1 MRSRT
6 REGTRAPTSGKP
18 ARAAL
23 LAAAALGGTWLGASP
38 AAAAPDA
45 LYPDRLPAPII
56 YNYGENETTRSMAMG
71 GALRA
76 LGNGT
81 TGVFLNP
88 ATMAQTRVYHI
99 EASAQLTPETGRD
112 IFGGV
117 VVDSVTSKLAGAAA
131 VNGGFM
137 DSKGLD
143 RSIFDVRS
151 ATAYPITDRLFL
163 GIGGRYFKATQTAQI
178 APFGTADKVA
188 GGLIDKTSSP
198 TTRFAFLNTF
208 TFDVGLTV
216 RAADGLYIAALGQNL
231 SYPNNGLLPTMVGGG
246 IGYGNENLTIEADS
260 VADLNSWG
268 KPKAR
273 VMAGAEYLLI
283 DHIPL
288 RLGYRFDQGANL
300 HTISGGLGYIG
311 TSFSIEGSV
320 KRTLS
325 ASPGATSMVFSVAY
339 FLESSGVTRTS
350 NTDQP
355 VLEAP
360 Q

>member
-1 MRSRT
+1 
-6 REGTRAPTSGKP
+6 
-18 ARAAL
+18 
-23 LAAAALGGTWLGASP
+23 
-38 AAAAPDA
+38 
-45 LYPDRLPAPII
+45 
-56 YNYGENETTRSMAMG
+56 MG

-88 ATMAQTRVYHI
+88 ASMAQTRVYHI
-99 EASAQLTPETGRD
+99 EASAQITPETQRYV
-112 IFGGV
+112 FGGV

-137 DSKGLD
+137 DGDGLD
-143 RSIFDVRS
+143 RSVFDVRS

-163 GIGGRYFKATQTAQI
+163 GIGGRYFKASQTAKI
-178 APFGTADKVA
+178 APFGVGDKVA
-188 GGLIDKTSSP
+188 GGLIDPTSSP
-198 TTRFAFLNTF
+198 TKRFAFLNTF

-231 SYPNNGLLPTMVGGG
+231 SYPNNGLLPTTIGGG
-246 IGYGNENLTIEADS
+246 IGYGTENLSIEADG

-273 VMAGAEYLLI
+273 LMAGAEYLLV

-288 RLGYRFDQGANL
+288 RLGYRFDQGAGM
-300 HTISGGLGYIG
+300 HTLSGGLGYIG

-320 KRTLS
+320 KRTLTGT
-325 ASPGATSMVFSVAY
+325 PGATSMVFSVAY
-339 FLESSGVTRTS
+339 FLESSGVTRTAP
-350 NTDQP
+350 TDQP
-355 VLEAP
+355 VLEA